1 MRSVAANYWMPR
13 FKFME
18 RRATVQAG
26 CRQAHVLTRSFYELY
41 ADKSVL
47 CQALYRE
54 LNEQV
59 LQGFAGFYVD
69 PLASV
74 RQSVPSMVI
83 TALGPIQS
91 DERKIRVLEV

>member
-18 RRATVQAG
+18 RRATVQAV

-83 TALGPIQS
+83 TSLGPIQS
-91 DERKIRVLEV
+91 D